1 MKKNK
6 FLIGCLIISFLS
18 LFSNNSYGQIMKN
31 VEFKTGDIVQGSI
44 TKSGVLYDYVQLKDG
59 KFQHTVGNPDLPV
72 FHYTFYIPKNEKVIG
87 VSYKSKKQ
95 EVILLNNDL
104 IPSQKPIP
112 TGLSER
118 DTVFSKP
125 NKLIYESNNVYPAV
139 QARIYKTDY
148 LDGDL
153 KLVTVEVYPMQYY
166 SKSKKI
172 IYSSQFDLKL
182 ETTKDDNSD
191 VSKIHPKKRDK
202 SISSLL
208 NSMVENP
215 ESVSMDSVEISNL
228 SPATSSKL
236 ISKVASSSWNVPFYE
251 YVIITSNALKTSFTE
266 LMTWKRQKGYN
277 AGIVAIEDILA
288 DPMATGDVKSNLN
301 DDAGKLRQYLSAG
314 YSAGITKYA
323 LLGGDY
329 SVVPIRYGCGYSNS
343 WDYGST
349 IDAQKIPSDL
359 YFSDFNGNWNKDG
372 DIYTG
377 EQYGDSIDY
386 APEIFVGRLLC
397 NSNSDVTTW
406 TKKQLNYEK
415 NPGNGNYGY
424 LGRALFTEAD
434 HLQQGLEASSV
445 KSYLPSFIKTNT
457 FILSEL
463 PSYSADWPTDP
474 TGPNVITNINN
485 NLYGLLS
492 NFNHGSSND
501 YGTAT
506 HGNAVFGHDVHSS
519 VVAFDAYDLDDN
531 LRYSARP
538 ESGNG
543 FDNLTNY
550 DFPAVLYSVS
560 CENMPFDDFGT
571 PLGIRNLAE
580 SFTCANKGG
589 GIAYLGN
596 TRYGW
601 VTYSSELYKK
611 FLEKLAIT
619 NNLGKAEAFSRLAY
633 SNHWLQLTHNL
644 VGCPETPM
652 WTAAPTTFS
661 SATVSQNGTILT
673 VNAGT
678 TGAKICVTSA
688 ADGGQS
694 YYQVIENVL
703 SNTFTNVPT
712 SFRVV
717 ITKTNYIPYI
727 YESDYYIQNETY
739 TGIQTINANNVIVGS
754 NVTTSKPTG
763 PITILSGANITIDAD
778 GSTIIN
784 DSFEIQQGA
793 QLEIK

>member
-1 MKKNK
+1 
-6 FLIGCLIISFLS
+6 
-18 LFSNNSYGQIMKN
+18 MKN
-31 VEFKTGDIVQGSI
+31 VEFKTGEIVQGTI
-44 TKSGVLYDYVQLKDG
+44 TKNGAIYDYVQLRDG
-59 KFQHTVGNPDLPV
+59 RFQQTVGNPDLPV
-72 FHYTFYIPKNEKVIG
+72 FHYTFYIPKNEKAIG
-87 VSYKSKKQ
+87 VTYKSKKQ

-104 IPSQKPIP
+104 MPSQRPIP
-112 TGLSER
+112 TGISER

-153 KLVTVEVYPMQYY
+153 KLVTVEVCPMQYY

-172 IYSSQFDLKL
+172 IYSSQFEIKL
-182 ETTKDDNSD
+182 ETMKDDNSD
-191 VSKIHPKKRDK
+191 ASKIHPKKRDK
-202 SISSLL
+202 SISDMLSL
-208 NSMVENP
+208 MVENP
-215 ESVSMDSVEISNL
+215 ESVTMDIDKISNL
-228 SPATSSKL
+228 SSTTSSKV
-236 ISKVASSSWNVPFYE
+236 ISRVASSSWNVPFYE
-251 YVIITSNALKTSFTE
+251 YVIVTSNALKTSFTE
-266 LMTWKRQKGYN
+266 LMTWKRLKGYN

-314 YSAGITKYA
+314 YAAGITKYA

-329 SVVPIRYGCGYSNS
+329 SVLPIRYGCGGSNS
-343 WDYGST
+343 WNYGT
-349 IDAQKIPSDL
+349 AIDAQKIPSDL

-386 APEIFVGRLLC
+386 APEIYVGRLLC

-406 TKKQLNYEK
+406 TKKQLKYEK
-415 NPGNGNYGY
+415 NPGNGNFSY

-434 HLQQGLEASSV
+434 QLQQGQEASYI
-445 KSYLPSFIKTNT
+445 KSYLPSFIKANT
-457 FILSEL
+457 VILSEQ
-463 PSYSADWPTDP
+463 PSYSADWPTEP
-474 TGPNVITNINN
+474 KGPNVISNINS

-492 NFNHGSSND
+492 NFNHGSPID

-506 HGNAVFGHDVHSS
+506 HGCVIFGRDVHSN
-519 VVAFDAYDLDDN
+519 VVAFDALDLDDN
-531 LRYSARP
+531 ILYSASP
-538 ESGNG
+538 EPNNG

-550 DFPAVLYSVS
+550 DHPAVFYSVS
-560 CENMPFDDFGT
+560 CTNTPFDDYGT
-571 PLGIRNLAE
+571 PLGSRNLGE
-580 SFTCANKGG
+580 SFTCANNGG

-601 VTYSSELYKK
+601 VTSSSYLYKA
-611 FLEKLAIT
+611 FLEKLTIT
-619 NNLGKAEAFSRLAY
+619 NNLGKAEALSKLAY
-633 SNHWLQLTHNL
+633 PYHWLQLTHNL

-661 SATVSQNGTILT
+661 SATVSLSGTTLT
-673 VNAGT
+673 VNAGAN
-678 TGAKICVTSA
+678 GAKICVTSA

-694 YYQVIENVL
+694 YYQVIENVS

-712 SFRVV
+712 SYKVV

-727 YESDYYIQNETY
+727 YESDCYIQNETF
-739 TGIQTINANNVIVGS
+739 TGVTTINAKNIWVGE

-763 PITILSGANITIDAD
+763 SVIIQTGANVTINSDD
-778 GSTIIN
+778 TTNLMNG
-784 DSFEIQQGA
+784 FEV
-793 QLEIK
+793 QLGGQLDVK